1 MTKVKF
7 IDLFA
12 GTGAFTLALERSKKF
27 KCVFTNDMI
36 KSSKQIYEL
45 NNPRH
50 KFTLK
55 DLNTINVDDIPSH
68 NLLCGGFPCQPFSIA
83 GI

>member
-1 MTKVKF
+1 
-7 IDLFA
+7 
-12 GTGAFTLALERSKKF
+12 
-27 KCVFTNDMI
+27 MI

-55 DLNTINVDDIPSH
+55 HLNTINVDDIPSH
-68 NLLCGGFPCQPFSIA
+68 NLLCGGFPVNLLYIR
-83 GI
+83 